1 MQQSKGFFASLF
13 DMSFTSFVTLRVIR
27 VLYILMF
34 VFLVIAYV
42 GIAIMFFAGGSTK
55 VQIDGNGNAY
65 SSGGGGNAGL
75 GAFWLLVLGPL
86 LIFIYTLVYRVLFE
100 LIAVVFRIYETTR
113 EQLALAREIN
123 PATPSVAAG
132 HPAPNGGTA

>member
-27 VLYILMF
+27 VLYIVML
-34 VFLVIAYV
+34 VFLVIAYL
-42 GIAIMFFAGGSTK
+42 GIAIMFFAGGNTT
-55 VQIDGNGNAY
+55 VRIDANGNAY
-65 SSGGGGNAGL
+65 SSGDGGNAGL
-75 GAFWLLVLGPL
+75 GVFWLLVLGPL

-123 PATPSVAAG
+123 PGASSVAAVD
-132 HPAPNGGTA
+132 PAPNGGEA